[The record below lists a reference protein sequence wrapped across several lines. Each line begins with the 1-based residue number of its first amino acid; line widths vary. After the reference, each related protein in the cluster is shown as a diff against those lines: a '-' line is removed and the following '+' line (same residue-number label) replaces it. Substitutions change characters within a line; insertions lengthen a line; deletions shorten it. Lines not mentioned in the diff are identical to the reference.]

1 MQAALEEAAVRVAFR
16 YVNDAILLFDY
27 DGTVRLG
34 SEHASHYARLVAAEL
49 DADDERAF
57 LAAHAAFVAGKPTT
71 ASTFDAFDA
80 DNAVRRLAVEYGVPD
95 AVRAAHYAATRDRM
109 AEGDF
114 EVWAPAGFAEFL
126 WGLPRSVEV
135 HLVTNAP
142 ESSLEPVLDRLGLDG
157 LFDRVVG
164 DAAKPVG
171 LETMLD
177 GFLED
182 RKPERIL
189 SVGDIPF
196 NDLAPATDRGCATA
210 YIDHYGRPWPRATVS
225 GPRLE
230 DLYPFIHRWANE
242 N

>member
-1 MQAALEEAAVRVAFR
+1 M
-16 YVNDAILLFDY
+16 NDAILLFDY

-49 DADDERAF
+49 DPEDERAF

-71 ASTFDAFDA
+71 ASTFDAYDA
-80 DNAVRRLAVEYGVPD
+80 DNAVRRLAGEYGVPD
-95 AVRAAHYAATRDRM
+95 AVRAAHYEATRALM
-109 AEGDF
+109 AAGDF
-114 EVWAPAGFAEFL
+114 AVWAPAGFAEFI
-126 WGLPRSVEV
+126 WTLPRSIEI

-142 ESSLEPVLDRLGLDG
+142 EASLEPVLDRLGLDG

-171 LETMLD
+171 LEAMLD

-189 SVGDIPF
+189 SVGDIPV
-196 NDLAPATDRGCATA
+196 NDLAPAADRGCATA

-230 DLYPFIHRWANE
+230 DLYPFIHRWATE